1 MALFPA
7 PCKRASQPAPSRPAS
22 LVSAAPPAMPG
33 ALSRPVAHA
42 CDDAPVAKQK
52 PSVQCS
58 TGPFW
63 GFELEKAMD
72 YLAEAGFRE
81 IEIMVT
87 RDPRT
92 HDPETWARLAGE
104 RDLQIASVHG
114 PFLVISKTVWGAN
127 PIGKITRGIEMCR
140 ALGATSYIVHPPYL
154 WERAYGSWL
163 KDEAPAV
170 EEESGVIVAVET
182 MYPKWVA
189 GRRMR
194 GYRWLDP
201 GALAH
206 AAHHVALDTSHLSV
220 ARHDI
225 LDSLQVLL
233 PKLVHVHL
241 SDNAGDGR
249 DGHLE
254 LEQGVLQIDRFLAEL
269 GRSDYSGA
277 VSLELSVRR
286 YLERPKE
293 LVEML
298 RRNREYAEEKL
309 VTKKRVKK
317 GMPRP

>member
-1 MALFPA
+1 MAA
-7 PCKRASQPAPSRPAS
+7 M
-22 LVSAAPPAMPG
+22 AATTPHV
-33 ALSRPVAHA
+33 L
-42 CDDAPVAKQK
+42 
-52 PSVQCS
+52 CS

-63 GFELEKAMD
+63 GFELERAMD
-72 YLAEAGFRE
+72 YLAEAGFRA

-92 HDPETWARLAGE
+92 HDAEGWARLAAE
-104 RDLQIASVHG
+104 RDLSIASVHG
-114 PFLVISKTVWGAN
+114 PFLVISKTVWGSN
-127 PIGKITRGIEMCR
+127 PIGKIERGLEMCKT
-140 ALGATSYIVHPPYL
+140 LGASSYVVHPPYL
-154 WERAYGSWL
+154 WERAYASWL
-163 KDEAPAV
+163 KAEAPEV
-170 EEESGVIVAVET
+170 EESTGVTIAVET

-189 GRRMR
+189 GRRVR

-201 GALAH
+201 GALAN

-269 GRSDYSGA
+269 GRSDYAGA

-286 YLERPKE
+286 YLQRPKE
-293 LVEML
+293 LVRML
-298 RRNREYAEEKL
+298 KRNREYTEEKL
-309 VTKKRVKK
+309 VAKTRVQK
-317 GMPRP
+317 GLPRR